1 MKNLDLSHLVGKD
14 VSVAF
19 KEAEELF
26 EKSLEGK
33 IHAHKIYSHLLD
45 QVPNQYSEKK
55 FHVLRGMLREKIW
68 RCEKNFFWNEKFFS
82 QAGQDKI
89 IKNYF
94 FQNKKNGFFIEIGA
108 YDGIIGSNCYH
119 FEKFLNW
126 EGIAIEP
133 SQIQYDKLKNNRTCK
148 TINKAISNDKKDV
161 EFLEVI
167 EGLTQMSGIN
177 NENYTAIEAI
187 KKSEKSKTKISKITT
202 TTFDE
207 EITSNTEID
216 YLSIDIEG
224 GELDLLKSIDFN
236 KYSIKIVSVENNVPD
251 KFNYDSFFKSKN
263 FSFFERVG
271 QDEIFYNNNYFKLNL

>member
-26 EKSLEGK
+26 EQNLEGK
-33 IHAHKIYSHLLD
+33 IHAHKIYSHLID

-55 FHVLRGMLREKIW
+55 FHVLRGILREKIW

-94 FQNKKNGFFIEIGA
+94 FQNKTNGFFIEIGA

-133 SQIQYDKLKNNRTCK
+133 SSIQYNKLKNNRTCK
-148 TINKAISNDKKDV
+148 TINKAISNEIKDV
-161 EFLEVI
+161 EFLEVV

-177 NENYTAIEAI
+177 NENYTAI
-187 KKSEKSKTKISKITT
+187 
-202 TTFDE
+202 
-207 EITSNTEID
+207 
-216 YLSIDIEG
+216 
-224 GELDLLKSIDFN
+224 
-236 KYSIKIVSVENNVPD
+236 
-251 KFNYDSFFKSKN
+251 
-263 FSFFERVG
+263 
-271 QDEIFYNNNYFKLNL
+271 Q